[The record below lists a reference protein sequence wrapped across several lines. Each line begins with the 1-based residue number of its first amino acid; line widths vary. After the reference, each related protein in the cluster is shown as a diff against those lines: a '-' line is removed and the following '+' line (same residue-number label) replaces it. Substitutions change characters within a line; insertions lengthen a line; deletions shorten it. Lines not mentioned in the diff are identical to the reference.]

1 MATNFVTLR
10 CRARSVA
17 SFYSYGCG
25 CRSFATVFIL
35 AVAAATVRKIPDA
48 ICKEKNQGMFGS
60 KDSQRNFRGINF
72 KEKESLDTV
81 WNGGTLISF
90 SKERKS

>member
-1 MATNFVTLR
+1 MVVDVVAFAIVFYAGRCSSQSQKNTNT
-10 CRARSVA
+10 
-17 SFYSYGCG
+17 
-25 CRSFATVFIL
+25 
-35 AVAAATVRKIPDA
+35 
-48 ICKEKNQGMFGS
+48 ICKAKNHGVFGS

>member
-1 MATNFVTLR
+1 MLT
-10 CRARSVA
+10 
-17 SFYSYGCG
+17 
-25 CRSFATVFIL
+25 
-35 AVAAATVRKIPDA
+35 VAAATVRKIPDA